1 MQDHLV
7 FERVENVPM
16 DGQASRLSSG
26 DACCLRD
33 GTYPSSVATLV
44 RNDLSSA
51 VHHYGD
57 SSVGLRHAKVSV
69 P

>member
-33 GTYPSSVATLV
+33 GACASRLATLV
-44 RNDLSSA
+44 RD
-51 VHHYGD
+51 
-57 SSVGLRHAKVSV
+57 GLFPLCIIMAILALDYVMRK
-69 P
+69 